1 MAEIVRSVEIDAPP
15 EAVWAAVTDWE
26 QHGRWMLFTSVRRLD
41 QAGEGVGG
49 RIRAVTGFGPLA
61 VPDLM
66 TITVWRPPYR
76 CENRHEGP
84 LIRGV
89 GAFDVEPLPRGRSR
103 FTWSEWLVL
112 PFGRLGEVGFLAV
125 RPFFVG
131 FLAVCLRRLA
141 RWAPTR

>member
-15 EAVWAAVTDWE
+15 EAVWAAVTDWDH
-26 QHGRWMLFTSVRRLD
+26 HGRWMLFTTVRRVSGN
-41 QAGEGVGG
+41 GEGTGS
-49 RIRAVTGFGPLA
+49 RISAATGFGPA
-61 VPDLM
+61 TVTDPM

-76 CENRHEGP
+76 CENHHDGW

-89 GAFDVEPLPRGRSR
+89 GAFDVEPLADGRSR

-112 PFGRLGEVGFLAV
+112 PFGTLGELGFVLV
-125 RPFFVG
+125 RPAFVA

-141 RWAPTR
+141 RWAPNR